1 MCTTALVF
9 INSYFFFIF
18 IYKYLGVFSLLNFWM
33 ASWRQAKHDESFSEF
48 EASVLD
54 IVSKVKDGLGQED
67 TLLLTDGQRE
77 EVLDN

>member
-1 MCTTALVF
+1 M
-9 INSYFFFIF
+9 
-18 IYKYLGVFSLLNFWM
+18 LNFWM
-33 ASWRQAKHDESFSEF
+33 ASWRQAKHDEGFSEF